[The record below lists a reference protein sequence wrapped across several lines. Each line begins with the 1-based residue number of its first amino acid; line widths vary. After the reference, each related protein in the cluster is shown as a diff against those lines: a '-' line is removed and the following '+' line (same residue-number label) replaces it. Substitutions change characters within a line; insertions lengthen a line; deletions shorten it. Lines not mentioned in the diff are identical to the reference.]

1 VGSKGAA
8 LVAFRANFHK
18 VSLRPPLGI
27 IDLSDTFP
35 SLDLIVPVDRLAS
48 MLFAL
53 LFVDLLY
60 LLLRRTVIGRAIVAV
75 RMDRY
80 AATLMGLIRRRY
92 SR

>member
-1 VGSKGAA
+1 
-8 LVAFRANFHK
+8 LT
-18 VSLRPPLGI
+18 
-27 IDLSDTFP
+27 DTFP